1 MKIKEFYFSQG
12 MDIETVVKTVERLER
27 DENRQKTIFAL
38 ASEPLSA
45 PHQFRVEP
53 NGALSLYIGLG
64 IQRVT
69 KRTMTHE
76 HIGVYVECLTKRL
89 EQYEAII
96 KHNVR
101 VCRTYVPPRLETDE
115 VRAFVHEAFVESFWR
130 KKVMESYVV

>member
-38 ASEPLSA
+38 ACEPLSV

-53 NGALSLYIGLG
+53 NGVLSLYIGWG
-64 IQRVT
+64 MSKVT
-69 KRTMTHE
+69 KRTMTHQ
-76 HIGVYVECLTKRL
+76 HISAYVECLTKKL

-101 VCRTYVPPRLETDE
+101 VCRIYVPPGLETDE
-115 VRAFVHEAFVESFWR
+115 VRAFVHEAFVESFLR
-130 KKVMESYVV
+130 KEVRESYVV